1 MKPGSGLAALVLS
14 LAANQAAA
22 VGGVVMPPNLT
33 PAQAQAFTQGASTFS
48 ESGAA
53 SSVLN
58 STQATTVVP
67 SYATTNSLSSYYSGG
82 NGQMTAPG
90 AAMVS
95 SCQGY
100 TSTNQ
105 SSQQQCN
112 AVNFISGQQ
121 PGNNTGGFTMNA
133 QDPLVATGTAIAN
146 NPTAVVG
153 SLSGTYSG
161 CSTTSGTS
169 PATYQTQTCT
179 ENAIQQNQT
188 CQDVLNV
195 TIQTQQVCTPG
206 LPTQQTSFSFPD
218 IWVGGSF
225 TGATYTTSVTVSPI
239 CATPNFQI
247 SCNDS
252 YWWTGARGA
261 SFTIDTTNQGNP
273 NPTYAGFCLPAPEN
287 YTACYNSGKYSW
299 YYSDT
304 VLIYYSNLQCDSGG
318 TCTAN
323 FQAVPVNPGSVYNYC
338 NQWGANPSGPYG
350 TFNTQP
356 GSPPPLP
363 PETGYQCPAGQTYYG
378 SDPSGWVAD
387 PSGCGYYVGYQTFTQ
402 AGCYTVTAQVGG
414 SCSPFGAFTTNG
426 TATMTY
432 QGAASY
438 GLSVAYQWTQT
449 FYPVSG
455 AVQVPV
461 SSWDDQCAQYEVL
474 SQ

>member
-1 MKPGSGLAALVLS
+1 MNGRGLAALVLT
-14 LAANQAAA
+14 LASNAAGA

-53 SSVLN
+53 PSVLN

-100 TSTNQ
+100 TSNNQ
-105 SSQQQCN
+105 TSQQQCN

-146 NPTAVVG
+146 NPTSVVG

-161 CSTTSGTS
+161 CTTTSGTA

-195 TIQTQQVCTPG
+195 TIQTQQVCTAG

-218 IWVGGSF
+218 VWTAGPYS
-225 TGATYTTSVTVSPI
+225 TSVTVSPI

-252 YWWTGARGA
+252 YWWTGTRGA

-287 YTACYNSGKYSW
+287 NTACYKSGKYSW
-299 YYSDT
+299 YFSDT
-304 VLIYYSNLQCDSGG
+304 VLIYYSNLQCASGG
-318 TCTAN
+318 TCTAT
-323 FQAVPVNPGSVYNYC
+323 FEAVPVDPSSVYDYC
-338 NQWGANPSGPYG
+338 NTWGASYSGPYA

-356 GSPPPLP
+356 GSQPPLP
-363 PETGYQCPAGQTYYG
+363 PDTGYQCPPGQTYF
-378 SDPSGWVAD
+378 SNDPSGYTYDFFGNVT
-387 PSGCGYYVGYQTFTQ
+387 GYDQYQTFTQ
-402 AGCYTVTAQVGG
+402 AGCYIEGSPSYSYDYNLGQTVEAI
-414 SCSPFGAFTTNG
+414 PI
-426 TATMTY
+426 TY
-432 QGAASY
+432 QGAATY
-438 GLSVAYQWTQT
+438 GMNVVHQWTQT

-455 AVQVPV
+455 TVQVPV
-461 SSWDDQCAQYEVL
+461 ESWDDQCAQYEVL